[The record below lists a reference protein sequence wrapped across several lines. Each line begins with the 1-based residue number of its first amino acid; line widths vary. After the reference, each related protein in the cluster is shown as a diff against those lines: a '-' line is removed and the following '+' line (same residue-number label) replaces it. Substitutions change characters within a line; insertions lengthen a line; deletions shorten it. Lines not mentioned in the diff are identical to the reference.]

1 MHLSQVLDSLAADA
15 GFRDLV
21 ADWRILPAEPA
32 RVAPVPGDLDPRLAN
47 RLGERGIREL
57 YSHQAEAYALA
68 RAGHNVLSLTPTAS
82 GKSLGY
88 SLPIL
93 QSLAEDESARALM
106 LFPTKALA
114 QDQLASLAQDLA
126 ALGPDMQVGTYDGD
140 TAPAERRR
148 LRRAGHIVLTNP
160 DMLHAAILPH
170 HTQWV
175 HLFEHLRYV
184 VLDEL
189 HTYRGVFGAHVAQ
202 VLRRL
207 RRLCQFYGSQ
217 PQFLATSATI
227 GDAEGFASRLFDA
240 PVRLVAQSGAPRG
253 ERHVVLLRPRLLDP
267 RTGRRDSASSLA
279 DDVVHRLSASG
290 VATIMFCKSRQSVE
304 LHTRSLKDRLG
315 ASRVEGYRGGY
326 LPSERRA
333 IEQSLREGTLRC
345 VVSTNAL
352 ELGVDIGAL
361 DAAVVVGYPGTI
373 ASLWQEAGRAGRR
386 GELSVVFLVAT
397 PSPLDQY
404 LADHPAYLHAQG
416 AEAPSINPDN
426 RYILMDH
433 LKCAA
438 FELPFAPT
446 DRFSVAT
453 TPDMLDALAQ
463 AGIVRHTGGRYYWAN
478 DGYPAQGVSLR
489 TGPGENFVV
498 IEQTD
503 RGPRVLGEVDR
514 PSAPT
519 LLHEQAIY
527 LHAGRTYEVERLD
540 YPDRK
545 AFVRAVE
552 SDYYTEA
559 EMASRLEL
567 LRVDETLEAPGV
579 EAGLGDVEVS
589 FLPTIFKKITFEGHD
604 NVGWGPIH
612 LPEEHLP
619 TVAAWWSLQAP
630 LEGAATRTAA
640 ALAGAA
646 YVVSAVAALFLMC
659 DQRDIGVAP
668 QVRDPR
674 TQLPTLYLYDMV
686 PGGVGL
692 SEAAFRRGHELF
704 AAAGERIRA
713 CPCDSGCPS
722 CVGPGRE
729 PEAKSG
735 AIELLGIWAQS
746 LAQART
752 GAWTAP

>member
-15 GFRDLV
+15 SFRDTV
-21 ADWRILPAEPA
+21 ADWRVLPAEPA
-32 RVAPVPGDLDPRLAN
+32 RTVPVPADLDRRLAE
-47 RLGERGIREL
+47 RLRARGVVEL

-68 RAGHNVLSLTPTAS
+68 RTGANVVSLTPTAS

-88 SLPIL
+88 TLPIL
-93 QSLAEDESARALM
+93 QALAEDPEARSLL

-114 QDQLASLAQDLA
+114 QDQLAALEGDLMA
-126 ALGPDMQVGTYDGD
+126 IDPSMQVGTYDGD
-140 TAPAERRR
+140 TPPTERRR

-175 HLFEHLRYV
+175 HLFEHLRFV

-207 RRLCQFYGSQ
+207 RRLCRFYGSD
-217 PQFLATSATI
+217 PQFLATSATVS
-227 GDAEGFASRLFDA
+227 DAEAFAARLFDA
-240 PVRLVAQSGAPRG
+240 PVRVVSESGAPRG
-253 ERHVVLLRPRLLDP
+253 ERHVILLRPRLIDP
-267 RTGRRDSASSLA
+267 RSGRRASAGGLA
-279 DDVVHRLSASG
+279 DDLVDRLAHSG
-290 VATIMFCKSRQSVE
+290 VATIVFCRSRQSVE
-304 LHTRSLKDRLG
+304 LHTRTLKERLG
-315 ASRVEGYRGGY
+315 TRRVEGYRGGY

-333 IEQSLREGTLRC
+333 IEKALRDGSLRC

-352 ELGVDIGAL
+352 ELGIDIGAL

-386 GELSVVFLVAT
+386 GEVSAVFLVAT

-404 LADHPAYLHAQG
+404 LADHPGYLHGQSP
-416 AEAPSINPDN
+416 ETPTINPDN

-438 FELPFAPT
+438 FELPFADG
-446 DRFSVAT
+446 DRFSVAST
-453 TPDMLDALAQ
+453 SEMLDALAG
-463 AGIVRHTGGRYYWAN
+463 AGVLRHAAGRYYWAT
-478 DGYPAQGVSLR
+478 DGYPSQGISLR
-489 TGPGENFVV
+489 AGPGENFVV

-503 RGPRVLGEVDR
+503 AGPRVLGEVDR
-514 PSAPT
+514 ASAPT

-545 AFVRAVE
+545 AFVRAVD

-559 EMASRLEL
+559 EMASRLEV
-567 LRVDETLEAPGV
+567 LRVDDEVHLGAV
-579 EAGLGDVEVS
+579 DAALGDVEVS

-619 TVAAWWSLQAP
+619 TVAAWWTLGEP
-630 LEGAATRTAA
+630 LDGPPTRTAA
-640 ALAGAA
+640 ALAGAG
-646 YVVSAVAALFLMC
+646 YVLSAVASLFLMC
-659 DQRDIGVAP
+659 DPRDIGVAP

-674 TQLPTLYLYDMV
+674 TGLPTVYLYDML

-692 SEAAFRRGHELF
+692 AEAAFRRGHDLF
-704 AAAGERIRA
+704 AAAAERIEA
-713 CPCDSGCPS
+713 CPCTDGCPS

-729 PEAKSG
+729 QAAKAAS
-735 AIELLGIWAQS
+735 AELLHRW
-746 LAQART
+746 T
-752 GAWTAP
+752 GALTAARGA